1 MTQPESVSSP
11 LATGGA
17 GTTFEQHV
25 GAMFLAL
32 LLTRGIPAVFK
43 DCQIDNVSFQTAGLG
58 WQTDDLLVTC
68 SSPEFSQRKLAIQVK
83 RTFRVQASSTDCQED
98 IPWFLE

>member
-1 MTQPESVSSP
+1 MTQPKSVSSP
-11 LATGGA
+11 VATGGA

-43 DCQIDNVSFQTAGLG
+43 DCQVDKVSFQTAGLG
-58 WQTDDLLVTC
+58 WQTDDLLITC
-68 SSPEFSQRKLAIQVK
+68 SSPEYSQRKLAIQVK
-83 RTFRVQASSTDCQED
+83 RALQSSSQFHRLSRD